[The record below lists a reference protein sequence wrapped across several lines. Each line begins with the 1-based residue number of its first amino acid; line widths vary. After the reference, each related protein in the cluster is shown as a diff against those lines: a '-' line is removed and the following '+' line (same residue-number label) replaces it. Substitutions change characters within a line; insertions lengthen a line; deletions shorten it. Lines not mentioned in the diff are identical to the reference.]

1 MKKQLL
7 SLACLLLGAA
17 LGVAGCL
24 LVGFLRDM
32 GEQPGDEHTELPGIH
47 AQPDGTYSGE
57 ALLDAAY
64 DVARCLRSGDYEAL
78 AQRIH
83 PEFGLIFSPYSTIN
97 LGSNQCF
104 TPNRVAYA
112 QQDDTI
118 YVWGTRYGTDEP
130 IQLTTEQY
138 FAAYVYDRDYL
149 NAPMI
154 GLNQVLKSGNALENV
169 SGIFTEGQFVDL
181 CFPGTAPDGTGW
193 SILRM
198 VFEPYGDDLRL
209 SALIHSTYTE

>member
-7 SLACLLLGAA
+7 SLVCLLLGVI
-17 LGVAGCL
+17 LGVGGCL
-24 LVGFLRDM
+24 LVNLLSDM
-32 GEQPGDEHTELPGIH
+32 GEQSEHASPELPGIQ
-47 AQPDGTYSGE
+47 AQPDGTYSGQ
-57 ALLDAAY
+57 ALLQAAY
-64 DVARCLRSGDYEAL
+64 DVAGCLRSGDYEAL
-78 AQRIH
+78 SQRIH
-83 PEFGLIFSPYSTIN
+83 PEYGLIFSPYSTIN

-112 QQDDTI
+112 EEDDTI

-138 FAAYVYDRDYL
+138 FSAYVYDRDYL
-149 NAPMI
+149 YAPMI

-169 SGIFTEGQFVDL
+169 SAIFPDGQFVDL
-181 CFPGTAPDGTGW
+181 CFPGTSPDGTGW

-198 VFEPYGDDLRL
+198 VFEPYEDTLRL